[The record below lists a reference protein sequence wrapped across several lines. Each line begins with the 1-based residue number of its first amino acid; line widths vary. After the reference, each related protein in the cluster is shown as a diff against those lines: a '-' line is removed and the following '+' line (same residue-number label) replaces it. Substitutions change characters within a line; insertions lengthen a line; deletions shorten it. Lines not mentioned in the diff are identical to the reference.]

1 MQETG
6 VWSLVGKIPC
16 RRKWQTT
23 PVFLLRISH
32 GQRSLAVEGVAGG
45 LLSMGLKRVGHNGA
59 TEHEQANSISSVLE
73 ESHLTTGITLG
84 DTEGISVGQFLPPP
98 TELQTNRNSHRR
110 VSSREG
116 SVPTCRFCLAAT
128 GFFLRLWF
136 PLFNLLWN
144 LPGELCSRGGEGKDS
159 GGVRWGREGQSNF
172 VARGCS

>member
-1 MQETG
+1 M
-6 VWSLVGKIPC
+6 
-16 RRKWQTT
+16 
-23 PVFLLRISH
+23 
-32 GQRSLAVEGVAGG
+32 AGG

-128 GFFLRLWF
+128 GFFLRL
-136 PLFNLLWN
+136 
-144 LPGELCSRGGEGKDS
+144 
-159 GGVRWGREGQSNF
+159 
-172 VARGCS
+172 